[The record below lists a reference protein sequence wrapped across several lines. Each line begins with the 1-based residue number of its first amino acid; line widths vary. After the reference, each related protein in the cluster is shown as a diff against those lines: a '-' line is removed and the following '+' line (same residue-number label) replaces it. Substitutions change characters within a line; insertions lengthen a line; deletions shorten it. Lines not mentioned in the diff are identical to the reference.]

1 MVLSIHQP
9 QYMPWIGYFHK
20 IASSDIFVFLDD
32 VQFKKNEWQHRN
44 RVRSSQGWQWL
55 SVPNHYRFPQ
65 LINEVKVFE
74 GNKWKKDHLNSI
86 KSCYGRA
93 NYFDNYI
100 DIIEKF
106 YNNSWETMGDLCM
119 DSVKMLLGILGI
131 GTKIEVSSN
140 YDISGVSSI
149 RLKNI
154 CEHFNSAV
162 YLSGIGGRDYLDESI
177 FRDVNI
183 EVIYQDFIC
192 PSYDQYWSDMSTF
205 IHSLSVLDLI
215 FNCGD
220 KSYGIL
226 MSSKK

>member
-1 MVLSIHQP
+1 MILSIHQP

-44 RVRSSQGWQWL
+44 RIKSSKGWQWL
-55 SVPNHYRFPQ
+55 SVPSHYRFPQ

-93 NYFDNYI
+93 RYFDNYI

-119 DSVKMLLGILGI
+119 DSVKMLVGILGI
-131 GTKIEVSSN
+131 GTKIEISSK
-140 YDISGVSSI
+140 YDIPGVSSI

-154 CEHFNSAV
+154 CEYLSSSV
-162 YLSGIGGRDYLDESI
+162 YLSGIGGRDYLDESV
-177 FRDVNI
+177 FMDVGI
-183 EVIYQDFIC
+183 DVIYQEFTC
-192 PSYDQYWSDMSTF
+192 PSYDQIWSDISDF
-205 IHSLSVLDLI
+205 IPNLSVLDLI
-215 FNCGD
+215 FNCGE
-220 KSYGIL
+220 KSYDIL
-226 MSSKK
+226 MGSKK